1 MDMYIQIF
9 FGYID
14 KVKKNKK
21 QNKDLS
27 LTPSLTLP
35 FDMQC
40 FSETTL
46 IENKLHHF

>member
-14 KVKKNKK
+14 KVKKQGKA
-21 QNKDLS
+21 L
-27 LTPSLTLP
+27 SLTLP
-35 FDMQC
+35 FDMQ
-40 FSETTL
+40 SVAETTL